1 MTVEQYHVYLEQTFD
16 SFCKTVVRNKYL
28 DILDEYAQKVSR
40 EQSIDAMSDRELSA
54 FYVEDQYRPYCK
66 VFSVKGIDI
75 KVYDHTLAEL
85 LQYIPQD
92 RRAVILLCFFLDLND
107 MEIGQILH
115 IKSNTV
121 KYRRNAAL
129 KRLREL
135 LEGIDYA

>member
-1 MTVEQYHVYLEQTFD
+1 MTLQQYYVYLEQTFD
-16 SFCKTVVRNKYL
+16 SFCKTVIRNKFL
-28 DILDEYAQKVSR
+28 DILDEYAQKVKY
-40 EQSIDAMSDRELSA
+40 EQSIDIMSDRELSA
-54 FYVEDQYRPYCK
+54 FYVEDQYRPFYK
-66 VFSVKGIDI
+66 AFTVKGIDI

-107 MEIGQILH
+107 IEIGQILH

>member
-1 MTVEQYHVYLEQTFD
+1 MTLQQYYAYLEQTFD
-16 SFCKTVVRNKYL
+16 SFCKTVIRNKYL
-28 DILDEYAQKVSR
+28 DILDEYAQKVRR
-40 EQSIDAMSDRELSA
+40 EQSIDTMSDRELSA
-54 FYVEDQYRPYCK
+54 FYVEDQYHPFCK
-66 VFSVKGIDI
+66 VFSVKGIEI

-107 MEIGQILH
+107 IEIGQILH

>member
-1 MTVEQYHVYLEQTFD
+1 
-16 SFCKTVVRNKYL
+16 
-28 DILDEYAQKVSR
+28 
-40 EQSIDAMSDRELSA
+40 MSDRELSA

-107 MEIGQILH
+107 IEIGQILH

-135 LEGIDYA
+135 LEDIDDA